1 MSETPITTRKTPFLE
16 RKNMEEETAEKI
28 KKKIMRENL
37 KPFYDFCNKEEN
49 FKDNILGKRIM
60 VIRKENG
67 LSQEELAKKS
77 GINRSTIIY
86 VENGKGKELSYY
98 GTIEKIVSAL
108 NCDIKTFISF
118 PENQKKWQR
127 LFYHTRI
134 LNSEEDGLEE
144 IPVIV
149 ELNHLKQRIFQLLET
164 DYVSYKK
171 NTNDEDILVPPKY
184 LELLR
189 MEIYKSFQTIDF
201 LLNNK

>member
-1 MSETPITTRKTPFLE
+1 M
-16 RKNMEEETAEKI
+16 
-28 KKKIMRENL
+28 
-37 KPFYDFCNKEEN
+37 FYD
-49 FKDNILGKRIM
+49 
-60 VIRKENG
+60 
-67 LSQEELAKKS
+67 
-77 GINRSTIIY
+77 
-86 VENGKGKELSYY
+86 
-98 GTIEKIVSAL
+98 
-108 NCDIKTFISF
+108 
-118 PENQKKWQR
+118 
-127 LFYHTRI
+127 TRI

-144 IPVIV
+144 VPVTV